1 MDVAGSLLDSSN
13 IIRIEFKFSC
23 KNTEI
28 LTQPRRETDTSCPQ
42 WKFQN
47 SNFIIFAWNLVWLN
61 TIEEEI
67 FMFPGCGK
75 GLNKV
80 ENLQLILTILFY
92 RLLILRLFQRLFL
105 VNSQENQQK
114 FKFPFPLPA
123 ARNWENFFFYGMFRY

>member
-1 MDVAGSLLDSSN
+1 MQVLSTRSFQDETAC
-13 IIRIEFKFSC
+13 IRGLFLKFLT
-23 KNTEI
+23 KGHRFQQLGK

-67 FMFPGCGK
+67 FLFPGCGK
-75 GLNKV
+75 GEKEV

-92 RLLILRLFQRLFL
+92 RLWILRLFQRLFL

-114 FKFPFPLPA
+114 FKFSFPLSA
-123 ARNWENFFFYGMFRY
+123 ARNW